1 MYKFAQQVNILVLPD
16 ENIMDMNYVLVIWQ
30 LSIEVFEE

>member
-1 MYKFAQQVNILVLPD
+1 MYKFAQQVNILVLPA

-30 LSIEVFEE
+30 LTTEVFEE